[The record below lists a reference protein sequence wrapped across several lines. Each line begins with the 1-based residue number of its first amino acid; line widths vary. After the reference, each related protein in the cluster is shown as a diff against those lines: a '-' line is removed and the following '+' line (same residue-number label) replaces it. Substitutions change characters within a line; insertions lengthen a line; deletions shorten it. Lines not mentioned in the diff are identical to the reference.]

1 VQKRLVGVGA
11 GLIGHVRPAQ
21 QGPSRGTL
29 VLKQLVQG
37 DVGSKAPCSVQGD
50 VGSKAPCE
58 MRAAGQLGACSER
71 ESTPGG
77 LSVDRKAEPSLTT
90 ISEAG
95 ESALDPEPS
104 IPHPPR
110 YSLLLTGYGCT
121 GGPVG
126 AETTCGVRGTRRVG
140 HLPRTGQHP

>member
-29 VLKQLVQG
+29 VLKQL
-37 DVGSKAPCSVQGD
+37 VQGD